1 MTQFPSTSTSLQF
14 DPRSTTGEVNASR
27 RDNQSNSG
35 STEDS
40 RFSRAL
46 DDSSSRS
53 DTRSDVRRDD
63 AQTSARDHSP
73 RDNDLRTDRTENAAP
88 ENAVDQSADP
98 ELSNDETETGSLE
111 ATAANE
117 QDTTNQS
124 EAILFDPFSLFQQ
137 LTNETA
143 PAGTDAV
150 ATEGSLLASTAIAG
164 FLPNG
169 EGIGG
174 VVTAQQNLTTAALQ
188 GTSNPLQAGLL
199 NQNLAAQTNIA
210 LSQLNGNAGNAVG
223 DVFENVLTTQLSNAG
238 VQTTATSAQAL
249 LSNLQPNVQP
259 NSGASILQA
268 SQLGELNQQTANAN
282 AGLNLT
288 NTEGEQFGALLNS
301 NKQTASPSQQ
311 LASLL
316 SSTSSA
322 DVALP
327 SPAQL
332 TNPQLQQVVQQ
343 PVQQASQPLAQFAN
357 AAFAN
362 DTVPAFTAQ
371 ISRNFA
377 AGQDAFNVR
386 LNPSELGRVDVRV
399 INNDDG
405 TVSTQIRVERSE
417 TLDLFQRDIR
427 ALERSLQQSGI
438 KLGSEGIDLSLK
450 DNGAEQGG
458 NNQVFD
464 NEFDA
469 QGENAQNSD
478 PALEVEE
485 ANQYLDNDGLLVDDL
500 TADIALDQVQTIYA
514 RYQPGQLNIRV

>member
-35 STEDS
+35 SSEDS

-53 DTRSDVRRDD
+53 DVRRDD
-63 AQTSARDHSP
+63 AQTSVRDRSP

-98 ELSNDETETGSLE
+98 ELGNDETETSSLEATDETETGSLE
-111 ATAANE
+111 ATVANE
-117 QDTTNQS
+117 QDTTDRS
-124 EAILFDPFSLFQQ
+124 DAALFDPFSLIQQ
-137 LTNETA
+137 LTNETT

-150 ATEGSLLASTAIAG
+150 ATEGSLLASTTITG

-174 VVTAQQNLTTAALQ
+174 VVTAQQNLSTPALQ
-188 GTSNPLQAGLL
+188 GTSNPLQAGPL
-199 NQNLAAQTNIA
+199 NQNLAAQANIA
-210 LSQLNGNAGNAVG
+210 LSQLNGAAGNVVG

-238 VQTTATSAQAL
+238 AQTTATSAQAL
-249 LSNLQPNVQP
+249 ASNLQTNVQP
-259 NSGASILQA
+259 NSAASILQA
-268 SQLGELNQQTANAN
+268 SQLGE
-282 AGLNLT
+282 LNLT
-288 NTEGEQFGALLNS
+288 NTEGEQFGALLKS
-301 NKQTASPSQQ
+301 NQQTASPSQQ

-316 SSTSSA
+316 SSTSGA
-322 DVALP
+322 DIALP
-327 SPAQL
+327 NPAQL
-332 TNPQLQQVVQQ
+332 TNPQLQQVLQQ

-427 ALERSLQQSGI
+427 ALERSLLQSGI

-450 DNGAEQGG
+450 DNGTDQGG
-458 NNQVFD
+458 NSQAFD
-464 NEFDA
+464 NDFDG
-469 QGENAQNSD
+469 QGEHAQNSD
-478 PALEVEE
+478 PALETDD